1 MRALMAPAI
10 LAIALLLGGCGPDD
24 SASLP
29 KPLEPDEQSVAYFC
43 HMNLTEHDGPKGQA
57 FVRGQDKPFWFA
69 SAGEAF
75 TFLET
80 EVHGGALQVVY
91 VNDMGQ
97 GSWEHPAP
105 GAWVDIR
112 KASFVIGGN
121 IPTAMEEDGPGAV
134 PFADKAA
141 AETYAKQHGGT
152 VVDFDAAAK
161 ALAVDHP
168 HEDDHGDD
176 HAS

>member
-1 MRALMAPAI
+1 MKTWIASI
-10 LAIALLLGGCGPDD
+10 GLAALLLLSACGPDE
-24 SASLP
+24 AALP

-43 HMNLTEHDGPKGQA
+43 NMNLTEHDGPKGQA
-57 FVRGQDKPFWFA
+57 FVRGRDKPYWFA

-80 EVHGGALQVVY
+80 ELHAHELLVLY
-91 VNDMGQ
+91 VNDVGQ
-97 GSWEHPAP
+97 GGWEHPAP
-105 GAWVDIR
+105 GAWIEIH
-112 KASFVIGGN
+112 KANFVIGGN

-134 PFADKAA
+134 PFSDRAA
-141 AETYAKQHGGT
+141 AEAYAKKIGGT

-161 ALAVDHP
+161 ALSVDHP
-168 HEDDHGDD
+168 HAGDHGDE

>member
-1 MRALMAPAI
+1 MKI
-10 LAIALLLGGCGPDD
+10 LLGSLGVAALLLLGACDSQD

-57 FVRGQDKPFWFA
+57 FVSGQDKPFWFA

-112 KASFVIGGN
+112 KATFVIGGN
-121 IPTAMEEDGPGAV
+121 IPSAMEEDGPGAV
-134 PFADKAA
+134 PFAEKGA
-141 AETYAKQHGGT
+141 AEAYAKQHGGT

-161 ALAVDHP
+161 ALSVDHP
-168 HEDDHGDD
+168 HEDNHE
-176 HAS
+176 S

>member
-1 MRALMAPAI
+1 MRI
-10 LAIALLLGGCGPDD
+10 LVASAGFAALLLLGACGPDD
-24 SASLP
+24 SVSLP
-29 KPLEPDEQSVAYFC
+29 KPLEPDAQSIAYFC

-57 FVRGQDKPFWFA
+57 FIRGQDKPFWFA

-105 GAWVDIR
+105 GAWVDIH

-134 PFADKAA
+134 PFAEKAA
-141 AETYAKQHGGT
+141 AEAYAKQNGGT

-161 ALAVDHP
+161 ALSIDHP
-168 HEDDHGDD
+168 HSDDHGDD